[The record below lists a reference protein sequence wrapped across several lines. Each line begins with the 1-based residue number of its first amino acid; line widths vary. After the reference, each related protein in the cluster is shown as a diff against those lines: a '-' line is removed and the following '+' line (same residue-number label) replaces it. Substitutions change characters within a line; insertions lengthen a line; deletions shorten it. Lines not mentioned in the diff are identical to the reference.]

1 MCIVFYFKVILVTH
15 SLEELLSSAST
26 KFGIVAKRLYTAQ
39 GGEIDDLKL
48 IR

>member
-1 MCIVFYFKVILVTH
+1 MLFYFKVILVTH

-26 KFGIVAKRLYTAQ
+26 KFGIVAKLLYTVQ
-39 GGEIDDLKL
+39 GGEIDDLKI